1 LRIFCSV
8 HTGVTQMENS
18 ERTACIQCD
27 IPLAVGDIAPMERAC
42 CPRCGHVLTV
52 GTADRFD
59 RALALGAAAALFLV
73 LANSFPFLSM
83 QAKGLESTMTLP
95 RTAVML
101 HQDGYTVLAAL
112 VLGAIAIV
120 PTFVLC
126 SIFALAVPLRRARRR
141 PWLVA
146 AGRSLFALSPWAMAE
161 VFIIGVIVSLVKIG
175 HMAHVILGASF
186 WSYVGFAIC
195 FTAALS
201 SLDRLSV
208 WREIERCSA

>member
-1 LRIFCSV
+1 VRQL
-8 HTGVTQMENS
+8 ENS

-27 IPLAVGDIAPMERAC
+27 IPLGVGDLAPGEKAS
-42 CPRCGHVLTV
+42 CPRCGHVLAT

-59 RALALGAAAALFLV
+59 RALAFGVAAALLLA

-83 QAKGLESTMTLP
+83 QASGLESTMTLP

-101 HQDGYTVLAAL
+101 HEDGYTVLAVL
-112 VLGAIAIV
+112 VLGAIVFIPAL
-120 PTFVLC
+120 VLC
-126 SIFALAVPLRRARRR
+126 SIFALAAPLRRARRR
-141 PWLVA
+141 PWLVP
-146 AGRSLFALSPWAMAE
+146 AGRFLFALSPWAMVE

-175 HMAHVILGASF
+175 HMAHVILGISF

-195 FTAALS
+195 FTAALA

-208 WREIERCSA
+208 WREIEQCSA

>member
-1 LRIFCSV
+1 VRQS
-8 HTGVTQMENS
+8 ENS

-27 IPLAVGDIAPMERAC
+27 IPLAVGDLGPGEKAS
-42 CPRCGHVLTV
+42 CPRCGHVLAT
-52 GTADRFD
+52 GAADRFD
-59 RALALGAAAALFLV
+59 RALAFGVAAALFLA
-73 LANSFPFLSM
+73 LANSFPFLTM
-83 QAKGLESTMTLP
+83 QASGLESTMTLP

-101 HQDGYTVLAAL
+101 HEDGYTVLSVI
-112 VLGAIAIV
+112 VLGAIVVIPA
-120 PTFVLC
+120 FVLGA
-126 SIFALAVPLRRARRR
+126 IFALAAPLRRARRR

-146 AGRSLFALSPWAMAE
+146 TGRFLFAVTPWAMVE

-175 HMAHVILGASF
+175 HMAHVILGTSF
-186 WSYVGFAIC
+186 WSYVAFSIC